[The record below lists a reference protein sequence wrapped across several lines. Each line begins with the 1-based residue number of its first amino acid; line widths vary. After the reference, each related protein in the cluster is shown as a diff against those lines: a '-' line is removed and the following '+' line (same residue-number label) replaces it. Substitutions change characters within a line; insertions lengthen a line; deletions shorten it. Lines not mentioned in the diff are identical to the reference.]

1 MTFAT
6 TTDVLQSI
14 NPLAQTQEKKAK
26 DLLHICCS
34 RIPHDNKQT
43 IHQQRCFSSGGGKK
57 RETPTQK
64 NKNCNLSLLHQS
76 IKEGSNQNHK
86 KNKKKESR
94 TPKHIT
100 LNNPQLEIDK
110 PQAKNNDDNDNK
122 AWRHK
127 PKRRNHQKHNYYINY
142 YYYYY
147 YYYYYSAKK
156 KCSHQQQHH
165 HTTTTTTT
173 SSPSSSSSSTTTT
186 TKDKNGNL
194 EKATTVNSMQHT
206 RLLLIFLFLFWVGL
220 GTWETAPEI

>member
-86 KNKKKESR
+86 NKKKKESR

-110 PQAKNNDDNDNK
+110 PQAK
-122 AWRHK
+122 
-127 PKRRNHQKHNYYINY
+127 
-142 YYYYY
+142 
-147 YYYYYSAKK
+147 KK
-156 KCSHQQQHH
+156 K
-165 HTTTTTTT
+165 
-173 SSPSSSSSSTTTT
+173 
-186 TKDKNGNL
+186 
-194 EKATTVNSMQHT
+194 
-206 RLLLIFLFLFWVGL
+206 
-220 GTWETAPEI
+220 

>member
-86 KNKKKESR
+86 KQEEG
-94 TPKHIT
+94 I
-100 LNNPQLEIDK
+100 
-110 PQAKNNDDNDNK
+110 KNSK
-122 AWRHK
+122 T
-127 PKRRNHQKHNYYINY
+127 HN
-142 YYYYY
+142 
-147 YYYYYSAKK
+147 SE
-156 KCSHQQQHH
+156 QP
-165 HTTTTTTT
+165 TT
-173 SSPSSSSSSTTTT
+173 
-186 TKDKNGNL
+186 
-194 EKATTVNSMQHT
+194 
-206 RLLLIFLFLFWVGL
+206 
-220 GTWETAPEI
+220 